1 MSLAWISHKFRRDS
15 SKDQASGGLDAVER
29 VKLGSHPVKS
39 LGKSKSL
46 GVGHAG
52 LQQKACEKSGLIE
65 DRRLDLLELKC
76 RRPVE
81 HLLAGEYRSVFKGRG
96 IEFEDVRPYTPGDD
110 VRSMDWKVTARTGV
124 PHVKRYVEEREQMFY
139 LMVDLSASTLSDAE
153 KAKRRTV
160 AEFCGLLTLSALSNN
175 DRVGLI
181 MFTDRVELVVPAS
194 KGRQQGMRILDALSG
209 FEPKGSSTR
218 LDVALDTFS
227 HLARKRSVGFVISDF
242 LAANYEQELS
252 AAGFRHDVIAVNLF
266 EAVELEAPRSG
277 MARIRDSE
285 TGKLDV
291 VDFQAAQSRSK
302 LAKIRELTLECGVDL
317 INLQSGGDCVAVLSE
332 FFKSRQRMA
341 ADETGG

>member
-1 MSLAWISHKFRRDS
+1 MNP
-15 SKDQASGGLDAVER
+15 VE
-29 VKLGSHPVKS
+29 
-39 LGKSKSL
+39 
-46 GVGHAG
+46 
-52 LQQKACEKSGLIE
+52 E
-65 DRRLDLLELKC
+65 RRLDLLELKC
-76 RRPVE
+76 WRPVE

-96 IEFEDVRPYTPGDD
+96 IEFEDVRPYAPGDD

-124 PHVKRYVEEREQMFY
+124 PHVKRYVEEREQIFH

-153 KAKRRTV
+153 KLKRRTV

-209 FEPKGSSTR
+209 YEPKGSGTR
-218 LDVALDTFS
+218 IDVALDTFG

-242 LAANYEQELS
+242 LAENYEQELS
-252 AAGFRHDVIAVNLF
+252 VAGFRHDVIAVNLH
-266 EAVELEAPRSG
+266 EAIELETPKSG
-277 MARIRDSE
+277 MVRIRDAE
-285 TGKLDV
+285 TGDLNI
-291 VDFQAAQSRSK
+291 VDFQAAQSESR
-302 LAKIRELTLECGVDL
+302 LAKIRELALECGVDL
-317 INLQSGGDCVAVLSE
+317 INLQAGEDCVAALSE